1 MNENVSAG
9 SGALQQHGGPRG
21 KPKEEEGGG
30 AGDYGE
36 DGRYEEEA
44 GDVPLLWQLAR
55 LHVVVADGNQSAC
68 KCAVSGRCGGCG
80 TAALHEALQGKRLS
94 GEERTVV

>member
-1 MNENVSAG
+1 MSAC

-44 GDVPLLWQLAR
+44 GDVPLLRQLAR
-55 LHVVVADGNQSAC
+55 LHVVVADGNQSTC
-68 KCAVSGRCGGCG
+68 KGAVSGRCGCG

-94 GEERTVV
+94 AEERTVV